1 MICKNMCLAAVTS
14 DSQNLGI
21 YLNVDCQK
29 SALNLGM
36 TVPVALPKNILQWTF
51 NYQFQFTLPDN
62 ATELTPYYY
71 ARSLSHLNKRSLSGG
86 SNMAERSRDVL
97 AAPEEDHGV
106 DEGDFEG
113 SKDIAHRGAVYRS
126 LEAALDSPDYGSSSV
141 KLLDEDYLLAQDAG
155 KSYWTSCQQ
164 KFPECPPGQGLL
176 DLISLIEQ

>member
-1 MICKNMCLAAVTS
+1 MTTTHRNPRSLVYIDGGTYK
-14 DSQNLGI
+14 
-21 YLNVDCQK
+21 
-29 SALNLGM
+29 LNLGM

-141 KLLDEDYLLAQDAG
+141 NLLDEDYLLAQDAG
-155 KSYWTSCQQ
+155 KSYWTSCQH